1 MKQTMIGALGVICAL
16 SAAPAF
22 AQGTYPSKA
31 VRVVVPYP
39 AGGTTD
45 IVARIVAQKLAATWG
60 RQVLIDNRAGA
71 GGNIGKEIAARA
83 TPDGYTL
90 LMAGVSY
97 AINPSLYKNCPYDPR
112 TDFAPI
118 TQIAST
124 PQILEVHPAL
134 PVSSVKQLIAVAK
147 SRPGQLLYGSAG
159 SGTTLHLSAELFN
172 AMAGVKMTHVPYKG
186 VTAALVDLMAGE
198 VQVIIDSLPASLPYV
213 KAGRVKGLAVT
224 SAARAAAV
232 PDLPT
237 ISEAGVKGY
246 EATSWY
252 GFFAP
257 AQTPADVLKKLQA
270 DAVTA
275 IRAPD
280 VQAQLQKAGADPIAN
295 TSEQFATVLQQELA
309 KWAKVV
315 QISGAR
321 VD

>member
-1 MKQTMIGALGVICAL
+1 MNKTIIGALGVIGAL

-22 AQGTYPSKA
+22 AQGAYPTKA

-45 IVARIVAQKLAATWG
+45 IVARIVAQKLSTTWS

-71 GGNIGKEIAARA
+71 GGNIGKEIVARSA
-83 TPDGYTL
+83 PDGYTL

-97 AINPSLYKNCPYDPR
+97 AINPSLYKKTPYDPR

-124 PQILEVHPAL
+124 AQILEVHPAL
-134 PVSSVKQLIAVAK
+134 PVSSIKQLIALARAK
-147 SRPGQLLYGSAG
+147 PGQLLYGSAG

-172 AMAGVKMTHVPYKG
+172 SMAGIKMTHVPYKG

-198 VQVIIDSLPASLPYV
+198 VQVIIDSLPASLAYV

-224 SAARAAAV
+224 SATRATAV

-237 ISEAGVKGY
+237 ISESGVKGY

-257 AQTPADVLKKLQA
+257 AQTPPDVLKKLNA
-270 DAVTA
+270 DAVAA
-275 IRAPD
+275 IRASD

-295 TSEQFATVLQQELA
+295 SSEQFAAVLQQELA